1 MRCTNRVPG
10 GAVLVADS
18 GVWIDF
24 FNGTESP
31 VAEQLARLL
40 QSGEWRIVVPD
51 LVLFEVLRGFR
62 IEADFRRARLLLGG
76 FDIEAAGG
84 AELAESAAE
93 HYRALRRAGYTVR
106 SATDVLLAAFCI
118 ERDYALLHNDRDFL
132 VFETLRGL
140 KGWPSASI
148 ASDLEI
154 P

>member
-1 MRCTNRVPG
+1 M
-10 GAVLVADS
+10 LVADS
-18 GVWIDF
+18 SVWIDF
-24 FNGTESP
+24 FNGNETP

-76 FDIEAAGG
+76 FDIEAVGG

-93 HYRALRRAGYTVR
+93 HYRVLRRAGHTVR
-106 SATDVLLAAFCI
+106 SATDVRLAAFCI

-132 VFETLRGL
+132 VFESLRGL

-148 ASDLEI
+148 ASDLES